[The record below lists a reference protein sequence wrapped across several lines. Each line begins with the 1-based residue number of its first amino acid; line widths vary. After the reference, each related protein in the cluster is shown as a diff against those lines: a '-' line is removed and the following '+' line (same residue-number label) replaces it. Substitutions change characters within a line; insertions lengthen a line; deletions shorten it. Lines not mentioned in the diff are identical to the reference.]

1 MENILQ
7 GNPDIKAVFA
17 HNDEM
22 ALGALEAI
30 TALGKDI
37 KVIGF
42 DATDDA
48 VAAVKA
54 GTLAATVAQKPDII
68 GVKAIETAI
77 AYLNGEK
84 VEENVPVEL
93 ELITK

>member
-7 GNPDIKAVFA
+7 SNPDIKGVFA

-30 TALGKDI
+30 EASGKDI
-37 KVIGF
+37 KVVGF

-48 VAAVKA
+48 QKAVKE
-54 GTLAATVAQKPDII
+54 GKLAATVAQKPDR
-68 GVKAIETAI
+68 
-77 AYLNGEK
+77 NW
-84 VEENVPVEL
+84 
-93 ELITK
+93 

>member
-7 GNPDIKAVFA
+7 SQPEIDAVFA

-30 TALGKDI
+30 KAAGRDI
-37 KVIGF
+37 IVVGF

-48 VAAVKA
+48 VASVEA
-54 GTLAATVAQKPDII
+54 GDLAATIAQQPDIM
-68 GVKAIETAI
+68 GQKAIEI
-77 AYLNGEK
+77 AQKVDNGEE
-84 VEENVPVEL
+84 VEASIPVEL
-93 ELITK
+93 KMVTK

>member
-7 GNPDIKAVFA
+7 ANPDIKGVFA

-30 TALGKDI
+30 KATGKDI
-37 KVIGF
+37 SIIGF

-48 VAAVKA
+48 VLAVKD
-54 GTLAATVAQKPDII
+54 GSIKATVAQQPDLM
-68 GVKAIETAI
+68 GAIAVETALKI
-77 AYLNGEK
+77 INGET
-84 VEENVPVEL
+84 VEKSIPVEVT
-93 ELITK
+93 LIKE